1 MAVSQDLLF
10 QLLSTVQNA
19 NMPTPLTLASA
30 ATIAPQ
36 GFLTFVSGAA
46 AIVNITP
53 PIDGAHM
60 LVFIPTGAWTTT
72 AAGNIVT
79 ALAAAVANTPIL
91 FFYNPITKK
100 YTPGKLALTAV

>member
-19 NMPTPLTLASA
+19 NMPTPLTIASA

-36 GFLTFVSGAA
+36 GFITVVSGAA

-60 LVFIPTGAWTTT
+60 LVLIPTGAWTTT
-72 AAGNIVT
+72 AAGNLVN
-79 ALAAAVANTPIL
+79 ALSAAVANVPHL
-91 FFYNPITKK
+91 LFYNPITKK
-100 YTPGKLALTAV
+100 YTNAKLVLLAS